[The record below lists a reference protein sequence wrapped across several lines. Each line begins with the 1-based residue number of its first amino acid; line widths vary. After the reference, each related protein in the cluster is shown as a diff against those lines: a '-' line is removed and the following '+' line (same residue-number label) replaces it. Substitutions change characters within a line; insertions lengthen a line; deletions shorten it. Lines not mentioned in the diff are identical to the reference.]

1 MSPQR
6 RLGIYVGFRSTS
18 IIQYLEP
25 LTGNLFTARFA
36 DCHFDESVFLPLGGD
51 KPIYN
56 KWCEIT
62 WNTPSLL
69 HLDPRTKQSE
79 LEVQRIL
86 HLQDLADQ
94 LPDAFINPNK
104 VIKSHIPAVN
114 TPTHIE
120 IPIGDSGNAIAST
133 SKPRLKR
140 GRPIRSKDSFP
151 RKRKSN
157 KFLTPV
163 KYSFDEI
170 TPEEPITIQSAPVEL
185 NTLQGLKETVTRVAV
200 TDQLSPMN
208 EEISINYMN
217 QGEIW
222 DRRNALV
229 SNAFSFQVAKGIMQ
243 NNDDQEPQTI
253 NECRNRQDW
262 EKWKEAIQVEL
273 NCLAKREV
281 FRPVVPTP
289 ENVKPVGYRWVFVR
303 KRNENNEIVRY
314 KARLVAQGF
323 SQRPGIDY
331 EETYSPVMD
340 AITFRYLI
348 QLVVSEGLEMHLMDV
363 VTTYLYGSIDSD
375 IYMKIPEGFPLPEA
389 KFSKPRGMYSIKL
402 QRSLYGLK
410 QSGRMWYNRLS
421 TYLLREGYVN
431 NSIFP
436 CVFIKKT

>member
-1 MSPQR
+1 M
-6 RLGIYVGFRSTS
+6 
-18 IIQYLEP
+18 
-25 LTGNLFTARFA
+25 
-36 DCHFDESVFLPLGGD
+36 
-51 KPIYN
+51 
-56 KWCEIT
+56 
-62 WNTPSLL
+62 

-94 LPDAFINPNK
+94 LPDAFTDPNK
-104 VIKSHIPAVN
+104 VIKSYIPAVN
-114 TPTHIE
+114 TPAHIE

-133 SKPRLKR
+133 SKPSLKR
-140 GRPIRSKDSFP
+140 GRPIGSKDSFP

-157 KFLTPV
+157 KLLTPV
-163 KYSFDEI
+163 EYSFDEI
-170 TPEEPITIQSAPVEL
+170 TPEEPITIPSAPIEL

-222 DRRNALV
+222 DRRNTLV
-229 SNAFSFQVAKGIMQ
+229 SNAFSFQVAMNIIR
-243 NNDDQEPQTI
+243 NDEYQEPQTI

-262 EKWKEAIQVEL
+262 EKWKEAIQAEL

-281 FRPVVPTP
+281 FGPVVPTP

-348 QLVVSEGLEMHLMDV
+348 HLAVSEGLEMHLMDV
-363 VTTYLYGSIDSD
+363 VTAYLYGSIDSD
-375 IYMKIPEGFPLPEA
+375 IYIKIPEGFTLLEA
-389 KFSKPRGMYSIKL
+389 KFSLKDL
-402 QRSLYGLK
+402 HCLK
-410 QSGRMWYNRLS
+410 QN
-421 TYLLREGYVN
+421 
-431 NSIFP
+431 FP
-436 CVFIKKT
+436 